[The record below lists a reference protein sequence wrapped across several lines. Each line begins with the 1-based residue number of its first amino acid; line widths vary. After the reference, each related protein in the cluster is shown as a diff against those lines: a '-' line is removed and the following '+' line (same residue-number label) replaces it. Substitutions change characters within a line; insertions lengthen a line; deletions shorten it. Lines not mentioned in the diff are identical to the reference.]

1 MKYLKKYNE
10 SVKDFLK
17 PKENEQILKEY
28 DKFIKIVN
36 ESIKDYLKP
45 KSDDKIDDE
54 LFKLPP
60 SEILRKSI
68 NNKYMKGIEYLILND
83 LIPPQRILKL
93 SMDYRLKYGYQHLVD
108 KNLVDDTTKYLIE
121 KYEFGLHQ
129 NEMKDYE
136 KVLLDCIEN
145 CIIKPS
151 KIDHM
156 LDYYVLNESI
166 LHEFM
171 LDSNILLH
179 YNRGYDYIHYNFR
192 VIYDI
197 IKIKDLDISI
207 LIRGLFNKYLGK
219 KVKYAN
225 RKFS

>member
-1 MKYLKKYNE
+1 MKYLKKY
-10 SVKDFLK
+10 
-17 PKENEQILKEY
+17 
-28 DKFIKIVN
+28 N

-54 LFKLPP
+54 LFKLP
-60 SEILRKSI
+60 SREILRKSI
-68 NNKYMKGIEYLILND
+68 NNKYMKGIEYLIIND
-83 LIPPQRILKL
+83 LIPPEKILKL

-121 KYEFGLHQ
+121 KYELGLHQ
-129 NEMKDYE
+129 DEMKDYE

-145 CIIKPS
+145 CIIKTS
-151 KIDHM
+151 RDDDK
-156 LDYYVLNESI
+156 LDYYRLNDK
-166 LHEFM
+166 M
-171 LDSNILLH
+171 LLH
-179 YNRGYDYIHYNFR
+179 YNRQYNFIHYNFR
-192 VIYDI
+192 VIYDL
-197 IKIKDLDISI
+197 IKIKDLDQSL